1 MIKSMT
7 GFGKASEEFSD
18 KILTVQIRSLNSK
31 SFDLNL
37 KLPGQYREK
46 ETELRSEIARDIER
60 GKVDLS
66 IYYDFTQEQK
76 NFSINKE
83 LVKFYFDELS
93 GIASDLKTDAN
104 ILDLVLK
111 MPEIITSAKQEADEG
126 EWKLIVRTIKNAI
139 SDFDTFRSKEGANL
153 ENDLLM
159 RIKYI
164 LELLAEVEVFEEQRM
179 LQTKTRI
186 KEHLHELFNPENVDE
201 NRFEQELIYYLEK
214 IDITEEK
221 VRLRSHCEFFMDTMS
236 ESVSNGRKL
245 GFITQEIGR
254 EINTIG
260 SKANHAE
267 MQKRVVQ
274 MKDELEKIKEQLL
287 NVL

>member
-1 MIKSMT
+1 MT
-7 GFGKASEEFSD
+7 GFGKATEELSD

-31 SFDLNL
+31 TFDLNL

-46 ETELRSEIARDIER
+46 ETELRSDISKDIER
-60 GKVDLS
+60 GKVDVS
-66 IYYDFTQEQK
+66 IYYDYTREQK
-76 NFSINKE
+76 NFSINKD
-83 LVKFYFDELS
+83 LVKFYYDELNA
-93 GIASDLKTDAN
+93 IATELKSDAN

-111 MPEIITSAKQEADEG
+111 MPEIVVSTKQEADDS
-126 EWKLIVRTIKNAI
+126 EWALIMKAIKNAI
-139 SDFDTFRSKEGANL
+139 LDFDTFRCKEGSNL
-153 ENDLLM
+153 EKDLLM

-164 LELLAEVEVFEEQRM
+164 LELLSEVEIFEEQRM
-179 LQTKTRI
+179 HQTRTRI
-186 KEHLHELFNPENVDE
+186 KEHLHELLNPGNIDE

-221 VRLRSHCEFFMDTMS
+221 VRLRSHCDFFMDTMN
-236 ESVSNGRKL
+236 ESASNGRKL